1 MKTLLRFI
9 KPHRSLCFF
18 TILVMIF
25 DVLGTLLVPTLVAD
39 MINVGVVN
47 GDIKYVYQK
56 GIFMLGA
63 ALLSGISTLIGSFLV
78 ARLSARVT
86 RDMRNTLYDKSLLLA
101 EHEFESFGTSSMIT
115 RSLNDVNK
123 AGLGLVM
130 TIQMILPVPVMCIM
144 AVSLAFIKNTLMGF
158 LLLVVTIIV
167 LVTARIV
174 TKKAASLFE
183 KLQKAIDRIN
193 VVIRENIS
201 GVRVI
206 RAFNKQQYEEA
217 RTRNTFLAYANYA
230 VKANYLFMGLES
242 VTMFVINVC
251 IVGIFWFGGN
261 QVGAGALEI
270 GDITALTEYAVLILF
285 YVMMAIMVMM
295 FLPHAAVCAKRI
307 GDVLDYEPKIK
318 DGSETADDNSDIVC
332 AFDSVDFRFTDAD
345 AATLHGLNFKIKR
358 GTTTAII
365 GPTGSGK
372 STIAKLIQRQHDVSG
387 GTISI
392 CGKDIRTLTGDELH
406 ARISYIPQRAWLFSG
421 TIADNL
427 RYGKENATE
436 EEMWA
441 ALETA
446 QSSFVR
452 ELPEGVHSHVAQG
465 GTNFSG
471 GQKQRL
477 AIARAL
483 MKKSDLYIFDDSFSA
498 LDFKTDAALRKALKT
513 AVSDSAMLI
522 IAQRVSTITSAD
534 QIIVLEEGKAVGI
547 GKHEELLMNCSTYA
561 DIVKSQTR
569 GGTINV

>member
-1 MKTLLRFI
+1 
-9 KPHRSLCFF
+9 
-18 TILVMIF
+18 
-25 DVLGTLLVPTLVAD
+25 
-39 MINVGVVN
+39 
-47 GDIKYVYQK
+47 
-56 GIFMLGA
+56 MLGA
-63 ALLSGISTLIGSFLV
+63 ALLSGIGTLIGSFLV

-86 RDMRNTLYDKSLLLA
+86 RDMRNALYDKSLLFA
-101 EHEFESFGTSSMIT
+101 EHDFERFGTSSMIT

-130 TIQMILPVPVMCIM
+130 TIQMILPVPVMCVM
-144 AVSLAFIKNTLMGF
+144 AVALAFMRDTFMGF
-158 LLLVVTIIV
+158 FLLAVTTVV
-167 LVTARIV
+167 LVTAGIV
-174 TKKAASLFE
+174 TKKAAGLFE

-206 RAFNKQQYEEA
+206 RAFNKEQYEEA
-217 RTRNTFLAYANYA
+217 RTRDTFLDYAGYA

-251 IVGIFWFGGN
+251 IVGIVWFGGN
-261 QVGAGALEI
+261 QVGAGVLEI
-270 GDITALTEYAVLILF
+270 GDITALTEYAILILF

-307 GDVLDYEPKIK
+307 GEVLGCEPNIK
-318 DGSETADDNSDIVC
+318 DGSKRADEDSDIVC
-332 AFDSVDFRFTDAD
+332 AFDQVTFRFAD
-345 AATLHGLNFKIKR
+345 AEEATLHGLNFEIKR

-365 GPTGSGK
+365 GSTGSGK
-372 STIAKLIQRQHDVSG
+372 STIAKLILRLHDVSD
-387 GTISI
+387 GTVSI
-392 CGKDIRTLTGDELH
+392 CGEDIRTLTGDELH
-406 ARISYIPQRAWLFSG
+406 ARISYVPQKAWLFSG
-421 TIADNL
+421 TIASNL
-427 RYGKENATE
+427 RYGNENATE
-436 EEMWA
+436 NEMWN

-446 QSSFVR
+446 QSGFVR
-452 ELPEGVHSHVAQG
+452 ELPEGVHSRVAQG

-483 MKKSDLYIFDDSFSA
+483 MKKTDLYIFDDSFSA

-513 AVSDSAMLI
+513 AVSDSAVLI

-534 QIIVLEEGKAVGI
+534 QIIVLEEGEAVGI
-547 GKHEELLMNCSTYA
+547 GKHEELLVNCPTYA

-569 GGTINV
+569 GGTANV

>member
-9 KPHRSLCFF
+9 KPYKGLCFF
-18 TILVMIF
+18 TILVMVL
-25 DVLGTLLVPTLVAD
+25 DVLGTLFVPTLVAD
-39 MINVGVVN
+39 MINVGVLK
-47 GDIKYVYQK
+47 GDIHYIYQK
-56 GIFMLGA
+56 GVFMLGA
-63 ALLSGISTLIGSFLV
+63 ALLSGIGTLIGSFLV

-86 RDMRNTLYDKSLLLA
+86 RDMRNALYDKSLLFA
-101 EHEFESFGTSSMIT
+101 EHDFERFGTSSMIT

-130 TIQMILPVPVMCIM
+130 TIQMILPVPVMCVM
-144 AVSLAFIKNTLMGF
+144 AVALAFMRDTFMGF
-158 LLLVVTIIV
+158 FLLAVTTVV
-167 LVTARIV
+167 LVTAGIV
-174 TKKAASLFE
+174 TKKAAGLFE

-206 RAFNKQQYEEA
+206 RAFNKEQYEEA
-217 RTRNTFLAYANYA
+217 RTRDTFLDYAGYA

-251 IVGIFWFGGN
+251 IVGIVWFGGN
-261 QVGAGALEI
+261 QVGTGVLEI
-270 GDITALTEYAVLILF
+270 GDITALTEYAILILF

-307 GDVLDYEPKIK
+307 GEVLGCEPNIK
-318 DGSETADDNSDIVC
+318 DGSKRADEDSDIVC
-332 AFDSVDFRFTDAD
+332 AFDQVTFRFAD
-345 AATLHGLNFKIKR
+345 AEEATLHGLNFEIKR

-365 GPTGSGK
+365 GSTGSGK
-372 STIAKLIQRQHDVSG
+372 STIAKLILRLHDVSD
-387 GTISI
+387 GTVSI
-392 CGKDIRTLTGDELH
+392 CGEDIRTLTGDELH
-406 ARISYIPQRAWLFSG
+406 ARISYVPQKAWLFSG
-421 TIADNL
+421 TIASNL
-427 RYGKENATE
+427 RYGNENATE
-436 EEMWA
+436 NEMWN

-446 QSSFVR
+446 QSGFVR
-452 ELPEGVHSHVAQG
+452 ELPEGVHSRVAQG

-483 MKKSDLYIFDDSFSA
+483 MKKTDLYIFDDSFSA
-498 LDFKTDAALRKALKT
+498 LDFKTDAALRKTLKT
-513 AVSDSAMLI
+513 AVSDSAVLI

-534 QIIVLEEGKAVGI
+534 QIIVLEEGEAVGI
-547 GKHEELLMNCSTYA
+547 GKHEELLVNCPTYA

-569 GGTINV
+569 GGTANV

>member
-1 MKTLLRFI
+1 MKTILRFI
-9 KPHRSLCFF
+9 KPYKGLCFF
-18 TILVMIF
+18 TILVMVL
-25 DVLGTLLVPTLVAD
+25 DVLGTLFVPTLVAD
-39 MINVGVVN
+39 MINVGVLK
-47 GDIKYVYQK
+47 GDIHYIYQK
-56 GIFMLGA
+56 GVFMLGA
-63 ALLSGISTLIGSFLV
+63 ALLSGIGTLIGSFLV

-86 RDMRNTLYDKSLLLA
+86 RDMRNALYDKSLLFA
-101 EHEFESFGTSSMIT
+101 EYDFEHFGTSSMIT

-130 TIQMILPVPVMCIM
+130 TIQMILPVPVMCVM
-144 AVSLAFIKNTLMGF
+144 AVALAFTRDTLMGVF
-158 LLLVVTIIV
+158 LLAVTTVV
-167 LVTARIV
+167 LVTAGIV
-174 TKKAASLFE
+174 TKKAAGLFE

-206 RAFNKQQYEEA
+206 RAFNKEQYEEA
-217 RTRNTFLAYANYA
+217 RTRDTFLDYAGYA

-242 VTMFVINVC
+242 VTMFMINAC
-251 IVGIFWFGGN
+251 IVGIVWFGGS

-270 GDITALTEYAVLILF
+270 GDITALTEYAILILF

-307 GDVLDYEPKIK
+307 GEVLDCEPNIK
-318 DGSETADDNSDIVC
+318 DGCEQAGDDSNVVC
-332 AFDSVDFRFTDAD
+332 AFDNVTFRFVDAEE
-345 AATLHGLNFKIKR
+345 ATLHGLNFQIKR

-365 GPTGSGK
+365 GSTGSGK
-372 STIAKLIQRQHDVSG
+372 STIAKLILRLHDVSG
-387 GTISI
+387 GTLSI

-406 ARISYIPQRAWLFSG
+406 ARISYVPQKAWLFSG

-427 RYGKENATE
+427 RYGKENAAE
-436 EEMWA
+436 EEMWN

-446 QSSFVR
+446 QSGFVR
-452 ELPEGVHSHVAQG
+452 ELPDGVHSRVAQG

-483 MKKSDLYIFDDSFSA
+483 MKRSDLYIFDDSFSA

-513 AVSDSAMLI
+513 AVSDSAVLI

-534 QIIVLEEGKAVGI
+534 QIIVLEEGETVGI
-547 GKHEELLMNCSTYA
+547 GKHEELLVNCPTYA

-569 GGTINV
+569 GGTANV